1 MRIKNRGKSTAKQ
14 GRITKIYM
22 DKVDVFINTLEKGRW
37 SYRVPETMYHI
48 QYADAGAYVKWIESI
63 GASDFYT
70 NLDNVAALRKMAD
83 YMEKYGQCLEYVYT
97 DDHWVLF
104 STTQNRKY
112 ALPLDCVELVPYQD
126 YSDTPVSLL
135 GAQNELS
142 GKLPTLR
149 DDVTERS
156 IKQDINRKQDEI
168 KEALDQIEQQKKAQE
183 EEIERMKAEIE
194 ARFAEKFEVLNR
206 KKAELELKKE
216 QLTNE
221 LFVLDTQIY
230 GIRCYFG
237 ETVSFTTIVSGKDAP
252 EDEPIVL
259 HQKIRYLDEELAK
272 WMSIYGFDGDDTG
285 MFEQLLAARP
295 DLRDFFFPGAK
306 SISLVRIS
314 RDGKI
319 HVSSYHASID
329 GTKMVYENIIKEYAV
344 YHGTKIGILVRN
356 GENCYIGWTDD
367 DRISINDGNAF
378 LTPKQQTIDVDAQVE
393 VTDHFGRKKEREDV
407 HTDKEEVAS
416 RYFLFSIMQGLIDNS
431 KLITLPVGSNV
442 TEHSPYVIYSM
453 ADSWL
458 KDTTYG
464 SLTDI
469 LQKYNGLI
477 RKGDMLLTLSRLGAE
492 GRKYES
498 YSNDRGIGYRNRTHD
513 VYAEDNMIYPANLTK
528 NIPMKRY
535 SFERRD
541 KISGSDEYGEWET
554 VSCLSKSNTFEKFY
568 SGYGFQG
575 GFRPEMQYRNVQS
588 EDAFNQDVYISLQK
602 DRNWMTGAEST
613 ANFLLY
619 SDEYINLTF
628 LNTDLIRY
636 VLTNGDLGKQFSGRN
651 LSSML
656 PYLNHMMDYL
666 KKREA
671 VEENLIRSCLLKS
684 ELPSDWRMKLSDWK
698 MENDVHSITEYQAKR
713 FAKTLENMHLK
724 VFLGK
729 GKYG

>member
-1 MRIKNRGKSTAKQ
+1 MKKQ

-22 DKVDVFINTLEKGRW
+22 DKVDAFIGTLEKIIW
-37 SYRVPETMYHI
+37 SYRVPETMYNI

-70 NLDNVAALRKMAD
+70 GLDNVAALGKMAD

-97 DDHWVLF
+97 DDLWVLF
-104 STTQNRKY
+104 ATTQGRKY
-112 ALPLDCVELVPYQD
+112 ALPLDCVELEPYQD
-126 YSDTPVSLL
+126 YSDTPVALL
-135 GAQNELS
+135 GTQNELS
-142 GKLPTLR
+142 GKLPALR

-156 IKQDINRKQDEI
+156 IKQDINKKQDEI
-168 KEALDQIEQQKKAQE
+168 EAALDQIKQQKKAQK

-237 ETVSFTTIVSGKDAP
+237 ETVSFSTIVSGKDAP
-252 EDEPIVL
+252 EDEPVVL
-259 HQKIRYLDEELAK
+259 HQKIRFLDEELAK
-272 WMSIYGFDGDDTG
+272 WMSIYGFDGNDTG

-295 DLRDFFFPGAK
+295 DLRAFFFPGEK

-319 HVSSYHASID
+319 HVSSYRASSD
-329 GTKMVYENIIKEYAV
+329 GAKMVYENIIKEYAV
-344 YHGTKIGILVRN
+344 YHGAKIGILVRN

-378 LTPKQQTIDVDAQVE
+378 LTPKKQTIDMDAQVE
-393 VTDHFGRKKEREDV
+393 VTDWLGRKKEREDV
-407 HTDKEEVAS
+407 RTDKEEVAS
-416 RYFLFSIMQGLIDNS
+416 RYFLFSVMQGLVDNS
-431 KLITLPVGSNV
+431 KLITLPVRSNV
-442 TEHSPYVIYSM
+442 TESSPYVVYSM
-453 ADSWL
+453 ADTWL

-469 LQKYNGLI
+469 LQKYNGLM
-477 RKGDMLLTLSRLGAE
+477 RKGDMLLTLSGLGAE
-492 GRKYES
+492 GRKYER

-513 VYAEDNMIYPANLTK
+513 VYVADNTIYPANLVK
-528 NIPMKRY
+528 NIQQMRY
-535 SFERRD
+535 SFEARD
-541 KISGSDEYGEWET
+541 RKFGSDEYEDWR
-554 VSCLSKSNTFEKFY
+554 SLSYLSGYSTFEEFY
-568 SGYGFQG
+568 RGYGF
-575 GFRPEMQYRNVQS
+575 PATMQYRNVQS
-588 EDAFNQDVYISLQK
+588 EDAFEQEVYVSLQK
-602 DRNWMTGAEST
+602 DKNWRTGAEST

-619 SDEYINLTF
+619 SDEYINLTY

-656 PYLNHMMDYL
+656 PYLNHMMSFL
-666 KKREA
+666 KEREA
-671 VEENLIRSCLLKS
+671 VEKNLIRSCPLRT
-684 ELPSDWRMKLSDWK
+684 ELPSDWRMKLSGWK
-698 MENDVHSITEYQAKR
+698 MENDVHVITEYQAKR
-713 FAKTLENMHLK
+713 FAKTLDNM
-724 VFLGK
+724 
-729 GKYG
+729 Y